1 MECTMGQFR
10 ARGPQLQSERFI
22 QYDVNYEFS
31 NEHFFTDANHT
42 SPMGMDIYNSHK
54 KIPLLMGWMY
64 AYKAM
69 DGVLMYGV
77 EARAHYHPH
86 FAHRLHFETGYSNTF
101 EESLVLFSLEKTC
114 ILCHK
119 QDCDLMCV

>member
-1 MECTMGQFR
+1 MLNPYITYANGYI
-10 ARGPQLQSERFI
+10 QLAQEDTI
-22 QYDVNYEFS
+22 ID
-31 NEHFFTDANHT
+31 
-42 SPMGMDIYNSHK
+42 GMDV
-54 KIPLLMGWMY
+54 Y

-101 EESLVLFSLEKTC
+101 GRELGVVQSGGRPVFYATSK
-114 ILCHK
+114 IAI
-119 QDCDLMCV
+119 

>member
-1 MECTMGQFR
+1 MVLCELGDR
-10 ARGPQLQSERFI
+10 NLQSERFI

-31 NEHFFTDANHT
+31 NEHFSLMLNPYITYANGYIQLAQEDT
-42 SPMGMDIYNSHK
+42 IIDGMDV
-54 KIPLLMGWMY
+54 Y

-101 EESLVLFSLEKTC
+101 
-114 ILCHK
+114 
-119 QDCDLMCV
+119 